1 MKRSVLILLVVLLAA
16 CQEEPVLTQGQVMAR
31 RLSADVQVS
40 LDVETTKYTV
50 WVTSADTN
58 STLFTANSLKIT
70 ADGFVEARNGTA
82 SSVVFNLEFLKS
94 YQISGGNLY
103 LYL

>member
-1 MKRSVLILLVVLLAA
+1 MKRSVFILLVVVLAA
-16 CQEEPVLTQGQVMAR
+16 CREEPILTQAQVMAR

-58 STLFTANSLKIT
+58 NTLFTANALKIT
-70 ADGFVEARNGTA
+70 ADGFAEVRNGTA
-82 SSVVFNLEFLKS
+82 SSVVFNLEFLRS
-94 YQISGGNLY
+94 YQISGGNLW